1 MIKKLFRNG
10 RSFFFGKQTTILSAA
25 SVLMLIGL
33 VSRILGLVRDR
44 VLVSFFTPQDLDIY
58 FAAARIPNFIFD
70 IVVAGAISTA
80 FIPVFSEYLA
90 RDEEEEAF
98 AAASNLISLSLVF
111 FLILA
116 AIYFIFAKPI
126 SELIAPGFTSDQI
139 LLMSRLTRIMLAAQG
154 FFILANFLTGIAQSF
169 RRFIIPAISLALY
182 NIGIIWGTALLS
194 PTFGLYGP
202 TVGMV
207 VGAFLYLLV
216 QIPLLRILGF
226 RIRWGLDYKN
236 PGVRKITKLMAP
248 RMLALL
254 ANQVD
259 ATVDVILASLSS
271 LGALTYFSFAQ
282 HLQFFPVSL
291 FGLSIAQAALP
302 TLSLSASAR
311 PPASSRGESRDGTA
325 VIKEEFKKIFLST
338 LHQMFFLVIPVSVAL
353 LVLRIPLVRLAF
365 GAAQFDWEATVT
377 TGYVVA
383 AFAISIF
390 AQSATYLLARAFY
403 ALQDTRTP
411 VVIQIVSIIIGIGL
425 SATAILILKLPV
437 WGLALSYS
445 LATFIH
451 AGLLLVFLHRKVGGF
466 GFRRLILPFAKVS
479 AASLTAGSLMYVF
492 LKILDRSAW
501 DQRLSF
507 LGKLTLPAHFEV
519 FVIDTR
525 YTLNLAFLT
534 FFVGLIGAAAYLLLS
549 WVLKIE
555 EMKIFLKLLRKFR
568 LPFLNN
574 LTI

>member
-1 MIKKLFRNG
+1 VP
-10 RSFFFGKQTTILSAA
+10 A
-25 SVLMLIGL
+25 
-33 VSRILGLVRDR
+33 
-44 VLVSFFTPQDLDIY
+44 DLDIY

-70 IVVAGAISTA
+70 LVVAGALSTA
-80 FIPVFSEYLA
+80 FIPVFSDYLA
-90 RDEEEEAF
+90 RDKKDEAF
-98 AAASNLISLSLVF
+98 RVASSLISLSLVF
-111 FLILA
+111 FLLLAVVYFILA
-116 AIYFIFAKPI
+116 RPI
-126 SELIAPGFTSDQI
+126 SQLIAPGFTPDQI
-139 LLMSRLTRIMLAAQG
+139 LLMSQLTRIMLAAQT

-169 RRFIIPAISLALY
+169 QRFIIPAASLALY

-194 PTFGLYGP
+194 PSFGLLGP

-216 QIPLLRILGF
+216 QIPLVKNLDF
-226 RIRWGLDYKN
+226 KFSWGLNYRE
-236 PGVRKITKLMAP
+236 PGVKKIVNLMAP

-302 TLSLSASAR
+302 TLSL
-311 PPASSRGESRDGTA
+311 TA
-325 VIKEEFKKIFLST
+325 VKKEEFKEIFLAT

-365 GAAQFDWEATVT
+365 GAAQFDWEATVI

-383 AFAISIF
+383 GFAVSIS
-390 AQSATYLLARAFY
+390 AQSAAYFLARAFY

-411 VVIQIVSIIIGIGL
+411 VLVQIVSIIIGVCL
-425 SATAILILKLPV
+425 SVTFILLWRLPV
-437 WGLALSYS
+437 WSLALSYS
-445 LATFIH
+445 LATFAH
-451 AGLLLVFLHRKVGGF
+451 AGLLLTFLYRRMGGF
-466 GFRRLILPFAKVS
+466 DLGRLTLPFVKIGLASSVS
-479 AASLTAGSLMYVF
+479 GSLMYVF

-507 LGKLTLPAHFEV
+507 LGGLTLPTHFEV

-525 YTLNLAFLT
+525 YTINLAFLT
-534 FFVGLIGAAAYLLLS
+534 AFVGLIGATVYLLMS
-549 WVLKIE
+549 WLLKIE
-555 EMKIFLKLLRKFR
+555 EAKIFLKLLRR
-568 LPFLNN
+568 VTCHSN
-574 LTI
+574 TAQ